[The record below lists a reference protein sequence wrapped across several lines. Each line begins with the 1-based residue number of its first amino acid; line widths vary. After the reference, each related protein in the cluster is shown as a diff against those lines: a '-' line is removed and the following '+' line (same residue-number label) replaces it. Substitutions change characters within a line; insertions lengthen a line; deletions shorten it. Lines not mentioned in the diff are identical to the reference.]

1 MPIYTYLHPKTKE
14 RFDIVRTISER
25 NNPYIHID
33 GVKCQREEVPHSM
46 GYCGLATKER
56 EVFQVDRELVHKCK
70 PKKIKFRD
78 GHTEKF
84 DPQKHC

>member
-1 MPIYTYLHPKTKE
+1 MPIYIYRHPETSE
-14 RFDIVRTISER
+14 EFETIRPWQKRDE
-25 NNPYIHID
+25 PYIHND
-33 GVKCQREEVPHSM
+33 GIECPRVEVPGSM

-78 GHTEKF
+78 GHIEKF
-84 DPQKHC
+84 NPTKHF